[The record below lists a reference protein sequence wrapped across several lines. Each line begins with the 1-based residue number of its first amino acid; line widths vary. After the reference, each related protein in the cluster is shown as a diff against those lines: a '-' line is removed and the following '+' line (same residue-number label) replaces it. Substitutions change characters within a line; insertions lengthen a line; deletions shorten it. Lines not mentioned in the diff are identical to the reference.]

1 MVRARPPGC
10 AASTWFE
17 PPPGG
22 TRRPSLRTAS
32 TRVALPVHCS
42 HRSIGARRCCTRLSC
57 NARRCVVCAG
67 RGRFATLPLCHFD
80 ALEAR
85 VALRFAHGMRSRRL
99 ACALLS
105 PLDWCPTV
113 LHGTPL
119 SCNAWRRVACAG
131 RGRFAT
137 LPLCHFEALSLFVA
151 LMLRCVVALSLLCTQ
166 LRRYCRRC
174 SVDGDSPGTTSVC
187 ALYVRCL
194 VWATCAPLVV
204 SHERDCARCHC
215 AERHVRVP
223 GQRAPVRSY
232 VNRYTVVY
240 SCGHS

>member
-42 HRSIGARRCCTRLSC
+42 HRSIGGRRCCTRLSC
-57 NARRCVVCAG
+57 NARRCVV
-67 RGRFATLPLCHFD
+67 
-80 ALEAR
+80 
-85 VALRFAHGMRSRRL
+85 
-99 ACALLS
+99 
-105 PLDWCPTV
+105 
-113 LHGTPL
+113 
-119 SCNAWRRVACAG
+119 CAG